1 MVGLE
6 YYLLKSWLK
15 PRIQALGVPHASRGS
30 TLKMPR
36 PRQRVCLENG
46 LKPLGTSFSEPSLK
60 GCEQAAHPYR
70 DSREPQRAEIEASSP
85 ADPLAV
91 SKPVWNRMPMS
102 RPLKVQIVESARALI
117 ADEEHWCRGELAR
130 DARGMGV
137 CPMSDSAIKRCS
149 L

>member
-6 YYLLKSWLK
+6 YYLVKSWLK

-36 PRQRVCLENG
+36 PRERVCLENG

-85 ADPLAV
+85 PTWSLSQSWSGTAFPCPDHSRFRS
-91 SKPVWNRMPMS
+91 SKV
-102 RPLKVQIVESARALI
+102 LVL
-117 ADEEHWCRGELAR
+117 
-130 DARGMGV
+130 
-137 CPMSDSAIKRCS
+137 
-149 L
+149 